1 MKIFQDLLVVSAVE
15 ECYLKESLLDET
27 VHSYSYITPR
37 NLQMQYHGFGIWSFE
52 IHYKKMV
59 VAQLLQ
65 RTQQIDVHSELF
77 RCQTWHVLV
86 FEFYL
91 PIESLSMSKT
101 IESHKL

>member
-1 MKIFQDLLVVSAVE
+1 MNKSYDLLVANEVE
-15 ECYLKESLLDET
+15 ECYLIDSLLDET
-27 VHSYSYITPR
+27 VHSYSSITSWD
-37 NLQMQYHGFGIWSFE
+37 LQTHYHEFGIWSFE

-65 RTQQIDVHSELF
+65 RMQQIDVHSVLF

-86 FEFYL
+86 FQFYL

-101 IESHKL
+101 IKLYTF